1 VLVEDGSICFTTL
14 VKGNRVAD
22 RYLKMWEKN
31 AAFYFEKLKAKI
43 FAIYKRNML

>member
-1 VLVEDGSICFTTL
+1 MAAFVLLLWLRAIVLPTDI
-14 VKGNRVAD
+14 
-22 RYLKMWEKN
+22 LKCGKTN